1 MIHGGKESEV
11 ALVLDYP
18 ESEAAPLQR
27 IRYGHDVSA
36 YFVDRHVAL
45 IDRHEFNVS
54 RIVDGMPDELSI
66 TGLFEP
72 TAERVVPT

>member
-1 MIHGGKESEV
+1 MIHGGEESKV

-36 YFVDRHVAL
+36 YVVDRHAAL
-45 IDRHEFNVS
+45 IDGHEFNVG
-54 RIVDGMPDELSI
+54 RIVDGMPDELSN

-72 TAERVVPT
+72 AAERVVPT

>member
-1 MIHGGKESEV
+1 MAAKNV
-11 ALVLDYP
+11 KWLLVLDYS

-27 IRYGHDVSA
+27 IRYGDDMGVDL
-36 YFVDRHVAL
+36 VDRHVAV
-45 IDRHEFNVS
+45 IDRHEFDVS

-66 TGLFEP
+66 SGLFEP

>member
-1 MIHGGKESEV
+1 MIHGGEESEV
-11 ALVLDYP
+11 VLVLDYP

-27 IRYGHDVSA
+27 IRYGHDVSV
-36 YFVDRHVAL
+36 YFVNRHVAV
-45 IDRHEFNVS
+45 IDGHEFNVS
-54 RIVDGMPDELSI
+54 RIVDGMPDELSN